1 MSDIDTIL
9 FFVMRLLSELVM
21 KDRLFTGVLAAL
33 LIFLSIDHPFVLR
46 GLLGFL
52 LVIGLLTLN
61 VDRISAWNEKHLKG
75 RGKLPGSKRYKGN
88 EEDYDNK

>member
-1 MSDIDTIL
+1 
-9 FFVMRLLSELVM
+9 M
-21 KDRLFTGVLAAL
+21 KDRLVTGVLAAL
-33 LIFLSIDHPFVLR
+33 LIFLSTDHPFVLR

-61 VDRISAWNEKHLKG
+61 VDRISAWNEKHLKE
-75 RGKLPGSKRYKGN
+75 RSKLPSSKRYKGN

>member
-1 MSDIDTIL
+1 
-9 FFVMRLLSELVM
+9 M

-33 LIFLSIDHPFVLR
+33 LIFLSTDHPFLLR

-61 VDRISAWNEKHLKG
+61 VDRISAWNEKHLIG
-75 RGKLPGSKRYKGN
+75 MGKLPGSKRFKGN